1 MTDYETELKFD
12 LIQIELDKLN
22 KQIDNATKERHEL
35 LEKLK
40 EHIKNS

>member
-1 MTDYETELKFD
+1 MTDYEIELKFD

-22 KQIDNATKERHEL
+22 KQIDEGAKERHEL

-40 EHIKNS
+40 EIIKK

>member
-12 LIQIELDKLN
+12 LIQVEIDKLN
-22 KQIDNATKERHEL
+22 KQIDDAAKERHEL

-40 EHIKNS
+40 EIVKNS